1 MRVYRRYIK
10 DQHAVI
16 MSIVPHGQLALIAA
30 PDTWTRPERELPD
43 YVAVGD
49 EQLEYRPGT
58 NDFDR
63 SILPLAGE
71 NPVIVLPEI
80 WRSKLKNGVEILG
93 ALNSETPTVA
103 IQLHIE
109 AGQRHE
115 SLDKLGL
122 ASLTAAMMN
131 EATLDSTNEELSNEL
146 QKLGSSVRFGAGNE
160 NTTLT
165 IRSLSKNLDATLDIA
180 AERLL
185 RPKFD
190 ADDFERVKA
199 QTLQTIRQSKVQ
211 AATTAQV
218 VYQLVLFGEE
228 NTFSYLN
235 IGTEEAVAALTLDD
249 VVLFYTTHYAPQ
261 IGSIIAVSDL
271 SQDDLVKKLSVFE
284 DWQGVVAPTPE
295 LSEYPNIGGT
305 KIYLVDKPGA
315 PQSEIR
321 IGRRGLK
328 YDATGEYYR
337 SYLMNFALGG
347 AFNSRINLNL
357 REDKGYTYGAR
368 TGFYGNK
375 EYGMYTASAG
385 VRTDAT
391 AASIVEFENEI
402 RNYAESGITE
412 PELSFTRK
420 AIGQRDARS
429 FETPGQKL
437 AFLARILVYD
447 LDASFVDT
455 QNEILAAIGQD
466 ELNELAKKHL
476 KMDEMIIVVV
486 GDKATVLPQLEG
498 LGYDIVEMD
507 VDGNRVES

>member
-1 MRVYRRYIK
+1 M
-10 DQHAVI
+10 
-16 MSIVPHGQLALIAA
+16 
-30 PDTWTRPERELPD
+30 
-43 YVAVGD
+43 
-49 EQLEYRPGT
+49 
-58 NDFDR
+58 
-63 SILPLAGE
+63 
-71 NPVIVLPEI
+71 
-80 WRSKLKNGVEILG
+80 
-93 ALNSETPTVA
+93 
-103 IQLHIE
+103 
-109 AGQRHE
+109 
-115 SLDKLGL
+115 
-122 ASLTAAMMN
+122 
-131 EATLDSTNEELSNEL
+131 
-146 QKLGSSVRFGAGNE
+146 RFGAGNE

-218 VYQLVLFGEE
+218 VYQLILFGEE

-295 LSEYPNIGGT
+295 LAEYPNISGT

-402 RNYAESGITE
+402 RHYAESGITE

>member
-1 MRVYRRYIK
+1 
-10 DQHAVI
+10 
-16 MSIVPHGQLALIAA
+16 
-30 PDTWTRPERELPD
+30 
-43 YVAVGD
+43 
-49 EQLEYRPGT
+49 
-58 NDFDR
+58 
-63 SILPLAGE
+63 
-71 NPVIVLPEI
+71 VLPEI
-80 WRSKLKNGVEILG
+80 WRSNLKNGVEILG

-103 IQLHIE
+103 IQLRIE

-131 EATLDSTNEELSNEL
+131 EATLDSTNEEISNEL
-146 QKLGSSVRFGAGNE
+146 QKLGSSVQFAAGNE

-199 QTLQTIRQSKVQ
+199 QTLQTIRRSKVQ
-211 AATTAQV
+211 AATTAHV

-235 IGTEEAVAALTLDD
+235 IGTEETVAALTLDD
-249 VVLFYTTHYAPQ
+249 VMLFYTTHYAPQ

-271 SQDDLVKKLSVFE
+271 EQDALVKKLAVFE
-284 DWQGVVAPTPE
+284 DWQGVVAPVPE
-295 LSEYPNIGGT
+295 LAEFPDIGET

-315 PQSEIR
+315 AQSEIR
-321 IGRRGLK
+321 IGKRGLK

-368 TGFYGNK
+368 TGFNGNK
-375 EYGMYTASAG
+375 EYGTYTASAG

-402 RNYAESGITE
+402 RAYAESGITE

-420 AIGQRDARS
+420 SIGQRDARS
-429 FETPGQKL
+429 FETPAQKL
-437 AFLARILVYD
+437 GFLARILEYD
-447 LDASFVDT
+447 LDESFVDE
-455 QNEILAAIGQD
+455 QNEILAAIGQE

-476 KMDEMIIVVV
+476 NVEEMIIVVV
-486 GDKATVLPQLEG
+486 GDKATILPELEG
-498 LGYDIVEMD
+498 LGYDIVELD
-507 VDGNRVES
+507 VDGNVIGS